1 MINKILDDSSDK
13 KYYPEIIIDHGLNE
27 SSITT
32 VGTPVLDGGKKYDTL
47 VDMEAHEIF
56 STCSKFVPVHDIS
69 IIK

>member
-32 VGTPVLDGGKKYDTL
+32 VGTLFLMVVKNMTRL
-47 VDMEAHEIF
+47 
-56 STCSKFVPVHDIS
+56 
-69 IIK
+69 